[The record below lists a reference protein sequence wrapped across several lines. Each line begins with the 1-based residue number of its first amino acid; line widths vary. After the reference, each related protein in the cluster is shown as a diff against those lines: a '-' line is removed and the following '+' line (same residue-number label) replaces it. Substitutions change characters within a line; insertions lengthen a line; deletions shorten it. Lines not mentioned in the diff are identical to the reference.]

1 MKGSDCFEFDP
12 PAERN
17 SGLPLSLLKRDSGLS
32 AEVVTTFIS
41 DTWGSDMPPLAESGL
56 GILGGVDLP
65 PPMDGT

>member
-1 MKGSDCFEFDP
+1 MKGSDCFELEP

-41 DTWGSDMPPLAESGL
+41 DAWGSDMPPLAESGL
-56 GILGGVDLP
+56 GTLGGVDIVP
-65 PPMDGT
+65 RADGA